1 MSPSHCFFCN
11 TINKTDWPKLLQ
23 VPAIYRPGNGKALET
38 RAKER
43 EQICSRWFMA
53 ATATFISI
61 SHPLLFSP
69 SFIPKP
75 KHQISSNSCKPN
87 PSFPSPLK
95 LVQPHLPSSSR
106 YFCPAPLRSK
116 RWELS
121 AHQGTLFLLDIS
133 PVEESAQEIV
143 STTTD
148 GGGSSYSIVAVLI
161 FVAFICLSVLTIGVR
176 VFKSAFEISFG
187 FFYF

>member
-1 MSPSHCFFCN
+1 
-11 TINKTDWPKLLQ
+11 
-23 VPAIYRPGNGKALET
+23 
-38 RAKER
+38 
-43 EQICSRWFMA
+43 MA

-69 SFIPKP
+69 SFIPRPKP
-75 KHQISSNSCKPN
+75 QISANSC
-87 PSFPSPLK
+87 SFPPPLK

-106 YFCPAPLRSK
+106 YLSYQSPLCPAPLSSK
-116 RWELS
+116 TWQLS

-148 GGGSSYSIVAVLI
+148 GGGSSSSIVAPLI
-161 FVAFICLSVLTIGVR
+161 FVAFIGFSVLTIGVR
-176 VFKSAFEISFG
+176 VFKSAFEIPFG
-187 FFYF
+187 FFFLG

>member
-1 MSPSHCFFCN
+1 
-11 TINKTDWPKLLQ
+11 
-23 VPAIYRPGNGKALET
+23 
-38 RAKER
+38 
-43 EQICSRWFMA
+43 MA

-75 KHQISSNSCKPN
+75 KHRISSNSCNSN

-95 LVQPHLPSSSR
+95 LVQPHLSSSSR
-106 YFCPAPLRSK
+106 YFCPAPLSRKK

-133 PVEESAQEIV
+133 PVKESAQEIV

-161 FVAFICLSVLTIGVR
+161 FVAFIGLTVLTIGVR
-176 VFKSAFEISFG
+176 VFKSAFEIPFG
-187 FFYF
+187 ILLFLGLISSEFA

>member
-1 MSPSHCFFCN
+1 
-11 TINKTDWPKLLQ
+11 
-23 VPAIYRPGNGKALET
+23 
-38 RAKER
+38 
-43 EQICSRWFMA
+43 MA

-61 SHPLLFSP
+61 SHPLLSSP

-75 KHQISSNSCKPN
+75 KHQISSNSCKSN

-95 LVQPHLPSSSR
+95 LVQPHLSSSSR
-106 YFCPAPLRSK
+106 HFCPAPLRSK

-161 FVAFICLSVLTIGVR
+161 FVAFIGLSVLTIGVR
-176 VFKSAFEISFG
+176 VFKSAFEIPFG
-187 FFYF
+187 ILLFFGLISSEFA